1 MSLEIARF
9 FIISLPEMFFCLLA
23 ALILLGEDMQKDWSK
38 VFYISVLSA
47 LVTLSTY
54 NYVKISLLKNAVD
67 FLFLL
72 AALKVFSKMEW
83 PRAIKIVSL
92 FIIITLVVTVAAMM
106 ISVYWYKLPVS
117 QMQNDIGMWIKIM
130 WPLFVLSILIAYLLR
145 PLRTFILLSFAK
157 FRHIADRIPYFRSV
171 LLAIIVQI
179 LLIISY
185 FVQFF
190 LDPSYYNNVN
200 FVFAFFVILVVI
212 NIYILIKLSGNIEKK
227 IIAQGQ
233 EAISGNIMGL
243 INSVR
248 SQRHDFV
255 NNLQVITSLVH
266 TGDKEA
272 LKEYLSQLNDSVS
285 FYNDMLKINEPIISA
300 LLNAKLAQA
309 EVKGIKV
316 KTNVDANLSKLSTR
330 AFDITRILGNLL
342 DNALDA
348 VAGNQKQDRWIRLD
362 IEEKGPFLFFSIT
375 NPGTLPREIRDKMFT
390 PGFTTKD
397 SSHSGLGLYICKQ
410 LAEKLG
416 GKIQLT
422 NCSESDTTFSLVLPK
437 P

>member
-1 MSLEIARF
+1 MSLETARF
-9 FIISLPEMFFCLLA
+9 FIVSLPEAFFCLLA
-23 ALILLGEDMQKDWSK
+23 SLILLGEDMKKDWPK
-38 VFYISVLSA
+38 ILYISILCA
-47 LVTLSTY
+47 LVALLTY
-54 NYVKISLLKNAVD
+54 NYVKILLLKNIID
-67 FLFLL
+67 FSFLS
-72 AALKVFSKMEW
+72 ALLKIFFKTKWTRV
-83 PRAIKIVSL
+83 IKIVSL
-92 FIIITLVVTVAAMM
+92 YIIITLVVTVVAMM

-117 QMQNDIGMWIKIM
+117 RFQNDIGMWIKIL
-130 WPLFVLSILIAYLLR
+130 WPLFLLSVLIAHLLR
-145 PLRTFILLSFAK
+145 PIRTFIHLSFARV
-157 FRHIADRIPYFRSV
+157 RHITDRIPYFRSV
-171 LLAIIVQI
+171 LLAVIVQI
-179 LLIISY
+179 LLVISY
-185 FVQFF
+185 FIQFF
-190 LDPSYYNNVN
+190 LDPNYYNNVN
-200 FVFAFFVILVVI
+200 LVFAFFIILVAV
-212 NIYILIKLSGNIEKK
+212 NIYILIKLSGSIEKK

-255 NNLQVITSLVH
+255 NNLQVITSLAH
-266 TGDKEA
+266 TGDREA

-348 VAGNQKQDRWIRLD
+348 VAENQKQDRWIRLD

-375 NPGTLPREIRDKMFT
+375 NPGTLPEEIRDKMFT

-397 SSHSGLGLYICKQ
+397 DSHSGLGLYICKQ

-422 NCSESDTTFSLVLPK
+422 SCNESDTTFSLVLPK